1 MKRPIKNQMKLAIQ
15 VVIDN
20 CVIKKKHARKVIMGK
35 TGYNGTWKPSVG
47 ICLFCL
53 KAITPIETA
62 EKAINVPIFTNSASC
77 ESGVTPAKIA
87 TIIANVHVLFAGV

>member
-1 MKRPIKNQMKLAIQ
+1 
-15 VVIDN
+15 
-20 CVIKKKHARKVIMGK
+20 MGK

-47 ICLFCL
+47 ICLFVS

-77 ESGVTPAKIA
+77 ESGVPPAKISNYNRKCHYISPCKKA
-87 TIIANVHVLFAGV
+87 FEA